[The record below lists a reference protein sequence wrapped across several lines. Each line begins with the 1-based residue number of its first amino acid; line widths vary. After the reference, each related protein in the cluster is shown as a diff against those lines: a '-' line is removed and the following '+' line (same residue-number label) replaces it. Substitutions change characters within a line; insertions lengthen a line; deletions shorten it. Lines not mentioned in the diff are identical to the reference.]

1 MTVHFAS
8 NMVYTEIF
16 FSEKITVPDFFVVV
30 VNSLESANKQS
41 QDSDNK

>member
-8 NMVYTEIF
+8 SMVYSDIF
-16 FSEKITVPDFFVVV
+16 FSEKITVPDIFI

-41 QDSDNK
+41 QDSDDE